1 MADSPGCVA
10 LSGLLLWFLA
20 WVLSWASACLIA
32 SVRGPS
38 RRDVFFLTTGGGSR
52 VGGAWART
60 WLASASV
67 FPSAPGSVALKQAV
81 TTTRSIT
88 S

>member
-38 RRDVFFLTTGGGSR
+38 RRDVLFLTPGG

-60 WLASASV
+60 WLASATV